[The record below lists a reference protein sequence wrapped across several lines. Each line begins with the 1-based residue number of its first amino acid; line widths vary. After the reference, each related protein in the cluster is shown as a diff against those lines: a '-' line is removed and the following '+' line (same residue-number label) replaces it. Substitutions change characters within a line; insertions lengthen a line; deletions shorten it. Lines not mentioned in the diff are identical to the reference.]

1 MAARSALINVMARAA
16 EKAAK
21 GLVRD
26 FGEVEHLQVSRKGP
40 ADFVSVAD
48 TRAEKI
54 LREELAKARPDFGFL
69 MEESGGSKGRD
80 DTTRWIVDP
89 LDGTTNFL
97 HGLPHWAIS
106 IAVEKAG
113 EIVAGVV
120 YEPVH
125 DELFWAE
132 KGAGAFLNH
141 SRLRV
146 SERRRME
153 DALIATGIPF
163 KGHGDSA
170 QFQTEL
176 NALMMEVAGIRRWG
190 AASLDLAYVAA
201 GRYDGYWERGLSPW
215 DCAAGSLM
223 VTEAGGFVGEIGGGR
238 NPVFGG
244 SILAANAH
252 LHLPLA
258 KVLRGAERTKPS
270 SPSAGAAA
278 SPERSG

>member
-1 MAARSALINVMARAA
+1 MAARSALINVMVRAA

-40 ADFVSVAD
+40 SDFVSNAD
-48 TRAEKI
+48 LKAERI
-54 LREELAKARPDFGFL
+54 LREELQKARPDFGFL
-69 MEESGGSKGRD
+69 MEESGASKGAEAG
-80 DTTRWIVDP
+80 TRWIVDP

-106 IAVEKAG
+106 IGLEKNG

-125 DELFWAE
+125 DQMFWAE

-141 SRLRV
+141 QRLRV
-146 SERRRME
+146 SERRNLA
-153 DALIATGIPF
+153 DSVIATGIPF
-163 KGHGDSA
+163 KGRGDHA
-170 QFQTEL
+170 GFLGE
-176 NALMMEVAGIRRWG
+176 AEAMMKEVAGIRRFG

-201 GRYDGYWERGLSPW
+201 GRFDGYWERGLSPW
-215 DCAAGSLM
+215 DAAAGVLL

-244 SILAANAH
+244 SILAANSH

-258 KVLRGAERTKPS
+258 KILRSAAEGRKAPA
-270 SPSAGAAA
+270 PAGDAKA
-278 SPERSG
+278 

>member
-1 MAARSALINVMARAA
+1 MAARSALINVMVRAA

-40 ADFVSVAD
+40 SDFVSNAD
-48 TRAEKI
+48 LKAERI
-54 LREELAKARPDFGFL
+54 LREELQKARPDFGFL
-69 MEESGGSKGRD
+69 MEESGSSKGAEAG
-80 DTTRWIVDP
+80 TRWIVDP

-106 IAVEKAG
+106 IGLEKNG

-125 DELFWAE
+125 DQMFWAE

-141 SRLRV
+141 QRLRV
-146 SERRRME
+146 SERRNLA
-153 DALIATGIPF
+153 DSVIATGIPF
-163 KGHGDSA
+163 KGRGDHA
-170 QFQTEL
+170 GFLAE
-176 NALMMEVAGIRRWG
+176 AEAMMKEVAGIRRFG

-201 GRYDGYWERGLSPW
+201 GRFDGYWERGLSPW
-215 DCAAGSLM
+215 DAAAGVLL

-244 SILAANAH
+244 SILAANSH

-258 KVLRGAERTKPS
+258 KILRSTAEGRKAPA
-270 SPSAGAAA
+270 PAGDAKA
-278 SPERSG
+278 